1 MGVAYH
7 PPIFTLRCGP
17 YFSNF
22 SANAQTVDISAVGTS
37 GMIESLSA
45 PSLSTYIIPSAN
57 LPPNVP
63 TPGQVTNQTSKIANG
78 QVTLPPYSV
87 NRIFNIIY

>member
-22 SANAQTVDISAVGTS
+22 SANAQTWRHVVRPSGDVPPLAAAHGCAHRRTS
-37 GMIESLSA
+37 FTAKLDQSLTLA
-45 PSLSTYIIPSAN
+45 
-57 LPPNVP
+57 
-63 TPGQVTNQTSKIANG
+63 TSDFVAD
-78 QVTLPPYSV
+78 S
-87 NRIFNIIY
+87 